1 MLNRYGEWHS
11 KLTSIGESMNRYIT
25 SLLLISFIF
34 GVDVKEKAKEKFT
47 LTGIA
52 QDKKGN
58 GIKKV
63 KLFIFNNDGEQIEKG
78 KTDGN
83 GEFKFKK
90 LRAGSYTLKGE
101 HKKEGSGETK
111 FTLKYKDLDLKLI
124 ISSLGATEAKQ
135 EFEQSEIASNSILPQ
150 QRVEK
155 SNSEL
160 KFENLFF
167 EYESNLEALQIEI
180 DSLKS
185 VVKGYQKGQTMPN
198 ISRELL
204 DLIKTPAFQHRIEL
218 QNGTVVTGN
227 ILEESDS
234 SLTLKTQ
241 IGTLVLKKEMVVR
254 RDELKQPGP
263 KVVFVGDPFIDKY
276 PDRHIFSGKVKN
288 VGEIRADFVRII
300 GNLFDQTTTTT
311 GTDSIFVKGSRV
323 AYRTNVV
330 ADTALEP
337 GQTTS
342 YTLTVPINKGQKAEY
357 HTMDVHW
364 EETR

>member
-1 MLNRYGEWHS
+1 MS
-11 KLTSIGESMNRYIT
+11 KYIT
-25 SLLLISFIF
+25 WIFLISLVFA
-34 GVDVKEKAKEKFT
+34 VDIKEKAKKKFT

-63 KLFIFNNDGEQIEKG
+63 KLFIFDKEGEQIEKS

-111 FTLKYKDLDLKLI
+111 FTLKSKDLDIKLI
-124 ISSLGATEAKQ
+124 ISSGGATETNQ
-135 EFEQSEIASNSILPQ
+135 EFKQDVITSNTILPQ
-150 QRVEK
+150 QKEK
-155 SNSEL
+155 ASNSKL
-160 KFENLFF
+160 KFEDLFF
-167 EYESNLEALQIEI
+167 EYESNLNALKTEI

-204 DLIKTPAFQHRIEL
+204 ELIKVPVFQHRIEL
-218 QNGTVVTGN
+218 QNGTVVTGD

-263 KVVFVGDPFIDKY
+263 KVIFLGDPFVDKY
-276 PDRHIFSGKVKN
+276 PDRQIFSGKVKN
-288 VGEIRADFVRII
+288 VGEIRADFVRVI
-300 GNLFDQTTTTT
+300 GSLFDQTTTIT
-311 GTDSIFVKGSRV
+311 GTDSIFVKGTRV
-323 AYRTNVV
+323 AYETSVV

-337 GQTTS
+337 GQATS
-342 YTLTVPINKGQKAEY
+342 YTLTVPIKRGQKAEY
-357 HTMDVHW
+357 HTMDVQW
-364 EETR
+364 EKTR